1 MQTKNHK
8 KDFDIIIVGGGHAG
22 LEAACIAAKM
32 GAKVHLLTILVE
44 NIALASCNP
53 AMGGLGKGHLIKEI
67 DALGGVMGQISDKC
81 GIQYRILN
89 ASKGPAVRGT
99 RAQID
104 MDAYRIYARNLAL
117 NTQNLTVS
125 QEMACE
131 ILLDSSIEC
140 KSKSSS
146 KSKEKLPDFSQK
158 DAPRKKA
165 IGIRTNIG
173 KTYYADKIIITTGTF
188 LRGLVHIGENQI
200 INGRFGESAS
210 NELSESLKTIGLT
223 LGRLKTGTC
232 PRIDG
237 RSIDFGALE
246 RHIGDTN
253 PPHFSYHTSLD
264 LEQNAS
270 KFTPP
275 DLPCFV
281 TYTNEKT
288 HKIIRENF
296 HRAPLFTG
304 QIQGVGP
311 RYCPSIE
318 DKINRFADKER
329 HQLFL
334 EPQTKDC
341 VEYYIN
347 GLTTSLP
354 VDIQE
359 QIIHSIKGLEN
370 ARITRYGYAI
380 EYDFVEPTQ
389 LKHTLECKEVDNLYL
404 AGQINGTTGYEEAGA
419 LGLMAG
425 INATLSLFSS
435 NSPAD
440 SHCIDFA
447 DFESSQA
454 SEPSSLPK
462 SAKNST
468 STTSLAR
475 IVRENGVDF
484 SQNNIDFSE
493 NNNPPFPN
501 CQNVSEGATNDKKNP
516 PSLAEGARGRVKSS
530 NSSSLI
536 ASDSEWVQLRKQNPQ
551 TKICHTDGAQA
562 TEVSQTQLKNR
573 DISGLSPQYDNADSF
588 IRAKARNDK
597 NNKTDC
603 HDSRLFDKRLESYND
618 DTTCHIKRSEISQ
631 NKSLKEIVFSRDE
644 SYIGVMIDDL
654 VTKGTKEPYR
664 LFTSR
669 AEYRL
674 LLREDNAIYRLLEY
688 AKSLGSI
695 SPSDYEIFAK
705 EKRDIAT
712 SMAYL
717 ESTSIT
723 PSKRVQNFLASIH
736 QNPLN
741 DKTALVHIV
750 SRFEIKEHEIG
761 DNFDSLCAN
770 FIALEEFLRIEAG
783 QKDSSLRAN
792 APQNANQNHASNQTP
807 NNDKNLAKNKNLI
820 PPKFSTM
827 SKRALHQIQIL
838 SKYHNYIQK
847 QLIDVANSNEMLKLK
862 IPQDFEYKGISGL
875 SLEVVEKL
883 SKVRPSTLFEASQI
897 SGITPASLDVL
908 HLHIHLRN
916 KKS

>member
-1 MQTKNHK
+1 MKTNHK
-8 KDFDIIIVGGGHAG
+8 KDFDIIVVGGGHAG

-53 AMGGLGKGHLIKEI
+53 AIGGLGKGHLVKEI
-67 DALGGVMGQISDKC
+67 DALGGVMGRISDKC
-81 GIQYRILN
+81 GIQYRTLN

-117 NTQNLTVS
+117 NTPNLTIS

-131 ILLDSSIEC
+131 ILLDEIPSKPHTKAST
-140 KSKSSS
+140 KSKNSHDLAQ
-146 KSKEKLPDFSQK
+146 KSTKP
-158 DAPRKKA
+158 KA

-173 KTYYADKIIITTGTF
+173 KSYYADKIIITTGTF

-210 NELSESLKTIGLT
+210 NELSQSLKNIGLK

-237 RSIDFGALE
+237 RSIDFACLE
-246 RHIGDTN
+246 RHIGDEN
-253 PPHFSYHTSLD
+253 PPHFSYHTSVF
-264 LEQNAS
+264 LEKSAS
-270 KFTPP
+270 DFAPQ

-281 TYTNEKT
+281 TYTNQNT

-304 QIQGVGP
+304 QIEGVGP

-354 VDIQE
+354 VDVQE
-359 QIIHSIKGLEN
+359 EVIHSIKGLEN

-380 EYDFVEPTQ
+380 EYDYVEPTE
-389 LKHTLECKEVDNLYL
+389 LKHTLECKEVDCLYL

-425 INATLSLFSS
+425 INAALSLK
-435 NSPAD
+435 
-440 SHCIDFA
+440 SHLSKRAGILGDCNVALQKGIL
-447 DFESSQA
+447 ENH
-454 SEPSSLPK
+454 K
-462 SAKNST
+462 SDKN
-468 STTSLAR
+468 A
-475 IVRENGVDF
+475 
-484 SQNNIDFSE
+484 
-493 NNNPPFPN
+493 
-501 CQNVSEGATNDKKNP
+501 
-516 PSLAEGARGRVKSS
+516 KSS
-530 NSSSLI
+530 EE
-536 ASDSEWVQLRKQNPQ
+536 DSPLCEL
-551 TKICHTDGAQA
+551 
-562 TEVSQTQLKNR
+562 
-573 DISGLSPQYDNADSF
+573 
-588 IRAKARNDK
+588 
-597 NNKTDC
+597 
-603 HDSRLFDKRLESYND
+603 
-618 DTTCHIKRSEISQ
+618 
-631 NKSLKEIVFSRDE
+631 VFRRDE

-688 AKSLGSI
+688 ANALGTI
-695 SPSDYEIFAK
+695 STSDYAIFAQ
-705 EKRDIAT
+705 EKRDIA
-712 SMAYL
+712 SAMEYL
-717 ESTSIT
+717 EATSIT
-723 PSKRVQNFLASIH
+723 PAKRVQEFLASIN
-736 QNPLN
+736 QPVLN

-750 SRFEIKEHEIG
+750 GRGEFGQNLGQNDFSDF
-761 DNFDSLCAN
+761 F
-770 FIALEEFLRIEAG
+770 ALEEFLGKEAMA
-783 QKDSSLRAN
+783 KDTSLRVA
-792 APQNANQNHASNQTP
+792 QQESQ
-807 NNDKNLAKNKNLI
+807 NLAQKITQNLASHSAKDFAI
-820 PPKFSTM
+820 KKENPQHLLPPKFRTM
-827 SKRALHQIQIL
+827 SKRTLSQIQIL

-847 QLIDVANSNEMLKLK
+847 QLNDVANMNEMLKLK
-862 IPQDFEYKGISGL
+862 IPQDFEYRGISGL

-883 SKVRPSTLFEASQI
+883 SLAKPATLFEASKI

-908 HLHIHLRN
+908 HLYIHLR
-916 KKS
+916 S

>member
-1 MQTKNHK
+1 MKKNHK
-8 KDFDIIIVGGGHAG
+8 KDFDIIVVGGGHAG

-53 AMGGLGKGHLIKEI
+53 AIGGLGKGHLVKEI
-67 DALGGVMGQISDKC
+67 DALGGVMGRISDKC
-81 GIQYRILN
+81 GIQYRTLN

-117 NTQNLTVS
+117 NTPNLTIS

-131 ILLDSSIEC
+131 ILLQSDGLP
-140 KSKSSS
+140 SKSSTQS
-146 KSKEKLPDFSQK
+146 KNPHDLAQK
-158 DAPRKKA
+158 SAKA

-173 KTYYADKIIITTGTF
+173 KSYYADKIIITTGTF

-210 NELSESLKTIGLT
+210 NELSQSLKNIGLK

-237 RSIDFGALE
+237 RSIDFASLE
-246 RHIGDTN
+246 RHIGDEN
-253 PPHFSYHTSLD
+253 PPHFSYHTSVS
-264 LEQNAS
+264 LEKSAS
-270 KFTPP
+270 DFAPQ

-281 TYTNEKT
+281 TYTNQNT

-304 QIQGVGP
+304 QIEGVGP

-354 VDIQE
+354 VDVQE
-359 QIIHSIKGLEN
+359 EVIHSIKGLEN

-380 EYDFVEPTQ
+380 EYDYVEPTQ
-389 LKHTLECKEVDNLYL
+389 LKHTLECKEVDCLYL

-425 INATLSLFSS
+425 INAALSLKS
-435 NSPAD
+435 N
-440 SHCIDFA
+440 
-447 DFESSQA
+447 
-454 SEPSSLPK
+454 LPK
-462 SAKNST
+462 KEEILENHYAKKR
-468 STTSLAR
+468 A
-475 IVRENGVDF
+475 
-484 SQNNIDFSE
+484 
-493 NNNPPFPN
+493 
-501 CQNVSEGATNDKKNP
+501 
-516 PSLAEGARGRVKSS
+516 KSS
-530 NSSSLI
+530 EV
-536 ASDSEWVQLRKQNPQ
+536 DSPLHK
-551 TKICHTDGAQA
+551 
-562 TEVSQTQLKNR
+562 L
-573 DISGLSPQYDNADSF
+573 
-588 IRAKARNDK
+588 
-597 NNKTDC
+597 
-603 HDSRLFDKRLESYND
+603 
-618 DTTCHIKRSEISQ
+618 
-631 NKSLKEIVFSRDE
+631 VFRRDE

-688 AKSLGSI
+688 ANALGTI
-695 SPSDYEIFAK
+695 SPSDYAIFAQ
-705 EKRDIAT
+705 EKRDIA
-712 SMAYL
+712 SAMEYL
-717 ESTSIT
+717 EAISIT
-723 PSKRVQNFLASIH
+723 PAKRVQEFLASIN
-736 QNPLN
+736 QPVLN

-750 SRFEIKEHEIG
+750 GRGEFGQNLLQNEFSDF
-761 DNFDSLCAN
+761 F
-770 FIALEEFLRIEAG
+770 ALEEFLEKEALA
-783 QKDSSLRAN
+783 KDSSLRVAQQTSQN
-792 APQNANQNHASNQTP
+792 HTQNITQNITQNLASNSVKDLTSKADKKENPQN
-807 NNDKNLAKNKNLI
+807 LL
-820 PPKFSTM
+820 PPKFHTM
-827 SKRALHQIQIL
+827 SKRALSQIQIL

-847 QLIDVANSNEMLKLK
+847 QLSDVANMNEMLKLK
-862 IPQDFEYKGISGL
+862 IPQDFEYRGISGL

-883 SKVRPSTLFEASQI
+883 SLAKPATLFEASKI

-908 HLHIHLRN
+908 HLYIHLR
-916 KKS
+916 S

>member
-1 MQTKNHK
+1 MKKNHK
-8 KDFDIIIVGGGHAG
+8 KDFDIIVVGGGHAG

-53 AMGGLGKGHLIKEI
+53 AIGGLGKGHLVKEI
-67 DALGGVMGQISDKC
+67 DALGGVMGRISDKC
-81 GIQYRILN
+81 GIQYRTLN

-117 NTQNLTVS
+117 NTPNLTIS

-131 ILLDSSIEC
+131 ILLQSDGLP
-140 KSKSSS
+140 SKSSTKAS
-146 KSKEKLPDFSQK
+146 VKSTSTKSKNPHDL
-158 DAPRKKA
+158 ARKPAKA

-173 KTYYADKIIITTGTF
+173 KSYYADKIIITTGTF

-210 NELSESLKTIGLT
+210 NELSQSLKNIGLK

-237 RSIDFGALE
+237 RSIDFASLE
-246 RHIGDTN
+246 RHIGDEN
-253 PPHFSYHTSLD
+253 PPHFSYHTSIS
-264 LEQNAS
+264 LEKSAS
-270 KFTPP
+270 DFAPQ

-281 TYTNEKT
+281 TYTNQNT

-304 QIQGVGP
+304 QIEGVGP

-354 VDIQE
+354 VDVQE
-359 QIIHSIKGLEN
+359 EVIHSIKGLEN

-380 EYDFVEPTQ
+380 EYDYVEPTQ
-389 LKHTLECKEVDNLYL
+389 LKHTLECKEVDCLYL

-425 INATLSLFSS
+425 INAALSLKS
-435 NSPAD
+435 NLQKKAEILEN
-440 SHCIDFA
+440 HY
-447 DFESSQA
+447 
-454 SEPSSLPK
+454 
-462 SAKNST
+462 AKKC
-468 STTSLAR
+468 A
-475 IVRENGVDF
+475 
-484 SQNNIDFSE
+484 
-493 NNNPPFPN
+493 
-501 CQNVSEGATNDKKNP
+501 
-516 PSLAEGARGRVKSS
+516 KSS
-530 NSSSLI
+530 EV
-536 ASDSEWVQLRKQNPQ
+536 DSTL
-551 TKICHTDGAQA
+551 
-562 TEVSQTQLKNR
+562 
-573 DISGLSPQYDNADSF
+573 
-588 IRAKARNDK
+588 DK
-597 NNKTDC
+597 
-603 HDSRLFDKRLESYND
+603 L
-618 DTTCHIKRSEISQ
+618 
-631 NKSLKEIVFSRDE
+631 VFRRDE

-688 AKSLGSI
+688 ANALGTI
-695 SPSDYEIFAK
+695 SPSDYEIFAQ
-705 EKRDIAT
+705 EKRDIA
-712 SMAYL
+712 SAMEYL
-717 ESTSIT
+717 EAISIT
-723 PSKRVQNFLASIH
+723 PAKRVQEFLASIN
-736 QNPLN
+736 QPVLN
-741 DKTALVHIV
+741 DKTALVHI
-750 SRFEIKEHEIG
+750 IG
-761 DNFDSLCAN
+761 RGEFGQNLLQNDFSD
-770 FIALEEFLRIEAG
+770 FFALEEFLEKEALA
-783 QKDSSLRAN
+783 KDSSLRVAQQTGQN
-792 APQNANQNHASNQTP
+792 LTQNIPQNLAQNIASNSAKDLTSKA
-807 NNDKNLAKNKNLI
+807 DKKENPQNLL
-820 PPKFSTM
+820 PPKFHTM
-827 SKRALHQIQIL
+827 SKRALSQIQIL
-838 SKYHNYIQK
+838 CKYHNYIQK
-847 QLIDVANSNEMLKLK
+847 QLSDVANMNEMLKLK
-862 IPQDFEYKGISGL
+862 IPQDFEYRGISGL

-883 SKVRPSTLFEASQI
+883 SLAKPATLFEASKI

-908 HLHIHLRN
+908 HLYIHLR
-916 KKS
+916 S

>member
-1 MQTKNHK
+1 MKKNHK
-8 KDFDIIIVGGGHAG
+8 KDFDIIVVGGGHAG

-53 AMGGLGKGHLIKEI
+53 AIGGLGKGHLVKEI
-67 DALGGVMGQISDKC
+67 DALGGVMGRISDKC
-81 GIQYRILN
+81 GIQYRTLN
-89 ASKGPAVRGT
+89 ASKGPAVQGT

-117 NTQNLTVS
+117 NTPNLTIS

-131 ILLDSSIEC
+131 VLLQSDGLPSKSHAKSSTQSNT
-140 KSKSSS
+140 KSKNPHDLAQ
-146 KSKEKLPDFSQK
+146 KS
-158 DAPRKKA
+158 AKA

-173 KTYYADKIIITTGTF
+173 KSYYADKIIITTGTF

-210 NELSESLKTIGLT
+210 NELSQSLKNIGLK

-237 RSIDFGALE
+237 RSIDFATLE
-246 RHIGDTN
+246 RHIGDDN
-253 PPHFSYHTSLD
+253 PPHFSYHTSVS
-264 LEQNAS
+264 LEKSAS
-270 KFTPP
+270 DFAPQ

-281 TYTNEKT
+281 TYTNQNT

-304 QIQGVGP
+304 QIEGVGP

-354 VDIQE
+354 VDVQE
-359 QIIHSIKGLEN
+359 EVIHSIKGLEN

-380 EYDFVEPTQ
+380 EYDYVEPTQ
-389 LKHTLECKEVDNLYL
+389 LKHTLECKEVDCLYL

-425 INATLSLFSS
+425 INAALSLK
-435 NSPAD
+435 
-440 SHCIDFA
+440 
-447 DFESSQA
+447 
-454 SEPSSLPK
+454 SSLPK
-462 SAKNST
+462 KAEI
-468 STTSLAR
+468 L
-475 IVRENGVDF
+475 G
-484 SQNNIDFSE
+484 NNHS
-493 NNNPPFPN
+493 
-501 CQNVSEGATNDKKNP
+501 GK
-516 PSLAEGARGRVKSS
+516 KSS
-530 NSSSLI
+530 ETDFCELI
-536 ASDSEWVQLRKQNPQ
+536 FR
-551 TKICHTDGAQA
+551 
-562 TEVSQTQLKNR
+562 
-573 DISGLSPQYDNADSF
+573 
-588 IRAKARNDK
+588 
-597 NNKTDC
+597 
-603 HDSRLFDKRLESYND
+603 
-618 DTTCHIKRSEISQ
+618 
-631 NKSLKEIVFSRDE
+631 RDE

-688 AKSLGSI
+688 ANALGTI
-695 SPSDYEIFAK
+695 SPSDYAIFAQ
-705 EKRDIAT
+705 EKRDIADA
-712 SMAYL
+712 MEYL
-717 ESTSIT
+717 ESISIT
-723 PSKRVQNFLASIH
+723 PSKRVQEFLSSIN
-736 QNPLN
+736 QPALN

-750 SRFEIKEHEIG
+750 GRGEFGQNLLQNEFG
-761 DNFDSLCAN
+761 DF
-770 FIALEEFLRIEAG
+770 FALEEFLAKEAVAKDTSLRVAQQAG
-783 QKDSSLRAN
+783 QNLTQSISQHI
-792 APQNANQNHASNQTP
+792 PQNPALDSVKDLTSKADKKENTQN
-807 NNDKNLAKNKNLI
+807 LL
-820 PPKFSTM
+820 PPKFHAM
-827 SKRALHQIQIL
+827 SKRALSQIQIL

-847 QLIDVANSNEMLKLK
+847 QLSDVANMNEMLKLK
-862 IPQDFEYKGISGL
+862 IPQDFEYRGISGL

-883 SKVRPSTLFEASQI
+883 SLAKPATLFEASKI

-908 HLHIHLRN
+908 HLYIHLR
-916 KKS
+916 S

>member
-117 NTQNLTVS
+117 NTQNLSVS

-131 ILLDSSIEC
+131 ILLDSSIESSASSIEC

-210 NELSESLKTIGLT
+210 NELSESLKKIGLT

-237 RSIDFGALE
+237 RSIDFSALE
-246 RHIGDTN
+246 KHIGDKN

-270 KFTPP
+270 KFTPL

-389 LKHTLECKEVDNLYL
+389 LRHTLECKEVDNLYL

-425 INATLSLFSS
+425 INATLSLS
-435 NSPAD
+435 NSSLGMQCGKILDFSECTDEQSANIPKNPKNLH
-440 SHCIDFA
+440 SHTA
-447 DFESSQA
+447 
-454 SEPSSLPK
+454 
-462 SAKNST
+462 NT
-468 STTSLAR
+468 R
-475 IVRENGVDF
+475 IVRKNGVDF
-484 SQNNIDFSE
+484 RQNNIDFSE
-493 NNNPPFPN
+493 NN
-501 CQNVSEGATNDKKNP
+501 NP

-530 NSSSLI
+530 LESSPKSSL
-536 ASDSEWVQLRKQNPQ
+536 DSNTKSSLRENPQ
-551 TKICHTDGAQA
+551 DSRGNPNSCHTEVAQA
-562 TEVSQTQLKNR
+562 TEVSQAQLKHR

-588 IRAKARNDK
+588 IPAKARNGK

-603 HDSRLFDKRLESYND
+603 HNSRLFDKRLESYND
-618 DTTCHIKRSEISQ
+618 DNTCHIEQNEISQ
-631 NKSLKEIVFSRDE
+631 NKPLKEIVFSRDE

-688 AKSLGSI
+688 AKALGSI

-705 EKRDIAT
+705 EKRDIVK

-723 PSKRVQNFLASIH
+723 PSKRTQSFLASIN

-750 SRFEIKEHEIG
+750 GRFEIKDNEIG
-761 DNFDSLCAN
+761 DNFDSLHAD

-792 APQNANQNHASNQTP
+792 TPQNANQNHTSKQPP

-875 SLEVVEKL
+875 SLEVIEKL
-883 SKVRPSTLFEASQI
+883 SKARPSTLFEASQI

>member
-1 MQTKNHK
+1 MKKNHK
-8 KDFDIIIVGGGHAG
+8 KDFDIIVVGGGHAG

-53 AMGGLGKGHLIKEI
+53 AIGGLGKGHLVKEI
-67 DALGGVMGQISDKC
+67 DALGGVMGRISDKC
-81 GIQYRILN
+81 GIQYRTLN

-117 NTQNLTVS
+117 NTPNLTIS

-131 ILLDSSIEC
+131 ILLQSDGLP
-140 KSKSSS
+140 SKSSTKAS
-146 KSKEKLPDFSQK
+146 VKSTSTKSKKPHDLAQESIKP
-158 DAPRKKA
+158 KA
-165 IGIRTNIG
+165 IGIHTNIG
-173 KTYYADKIIITTGTF
+173 KSYYADKIIITTGTF

-210 NELSESLKTIGLT
+210 NELSQSLKNIGLK

-237 RSIDFGALE
+237 RSIDFASLE
-246 RHIGDTN
+246 RHIGDEN
-253 PPHFSYHTSLD
+253 PPHFSYHTSMS
-264 LEQNAS
+264 LEKSAS
-270 KFTPP
+270 DFAPQ

-281 TYTNEKT
+281 TYTNQNT

-304 QIQGVGP
+304 QIEGVGP

-354 VDIQE
+354 VDVQE
-359 QIIHSIKGLEN
+359 EVIHSIKGLEN

-380 EYDFVEPTQ
+380 EYDYVEPTQ
-389 LKHTLECKEVDNLYL
+389 LKHTLECKEVDCLYL

-425 INATLSLFSS
+425 INAALSLKS
-435 NSPAD
+435 N
-440 SHCIDFA
+440 
-447 DFESSQA
+447 
-454 SEPSSLPK
+454 LPK
-462 SAKNST
+462 KAEILRDCNESVPKKKEILGNHCS
-468 STTSLAR
+468 
-475 IVRENGVDF
+475 GK
-484 SQNNIDFSE
+484 
-493 NNNPPFPN
+493 
-501 CQNVSEGATNDKKNP
+501 GA
-516 PSLAEGARGRVKSS
+516 KSS
-530 NSSSLI
+530 EV
-536 ASDSEWVQLRKQNPQ
+536 DSTLR
-551 TKICHTDGAQA
+551 
-562 TEVSQTQLKNR
+562 EL
-573 DISGLSPQYDNADSF
+573 
-588 IRAKARNDK
+588 
-597 NNKTDC
+597 
-603 HDSRLFDKRLESYND
+603 
-618 DTTCHIKRSEISQ
+618 
-631 NKSLKEIVFSRDE
+631 VFRRDE

-688 AKSLGSI
+688 ANALGTI
-695 SPSDYEIFAK
+695 SPSDYEIFAQ
-705 EKRDIAT
+705 EKRDIA
-712 SMAYL
+712 SAMEYL
-717 ESTSIT
+717 EAISIT
-723 PSKRVQNFLASIH
+723 PAKRVQEFLASIN
-736 QNPLN
+736 QPVLN
-741 DKTALVHIV
+741 DKTALVHI
-750 SRFEIKEHEIG
+750 IG
-761 DNFDSLCAN
+761 RGEFGQNLLQNDFSD
-770 FIALEEFLRIEAG
+770 FFALEEFLEKEALA
-783 QKDSSLRAN
+783 KDSSLRVAQQTGQN
-792 APQNANQNHASNQTP
+792 LTQNIPQNIASNSVKDLTSKA
-807 NNDKNLAKNKNLI
+807 DKKENPQNLL
-820 PPKFSTM
+820 PPKFHTM
-827 SKRALHQIQIL
+827 SKRALSQIQIL
-838 SKYHNYIQK
+838 CKYHNYIQK
-847 QLIDVANSNEMLKLK
+847 QLSDVANMNEMLKLK
-862 IPQDFEYKGISGL
+862 IPQDFEYRGISGL

-883 SKVRPSTLFEASQI
+883 SLAKPATLFEASKI

-908 HLHIHLRN
+908 HLYIHLR
-916 KKS
+916 S